1 MKNNLKYFLPK
12 YLVIWYYYIIIAC
25 MNSENST
32 LVQSVKMS
40 RELREHLKKVAKPN
54 VNAWIVKTLKKAS
67 KYKES

>member
-1 MKNNLKYFLPK
+1 
-12 YLVIWYYYIIIAC
+12 